1 VEVQETGNDTIM
13 IHVSRKQME
22 ALHKAAL
29 QILTKTG
36 LRIDCRDYH
45 GPLESR
51 GAKVDANTGVV
62 RFPSDLVEA
71 VIEQVRKEVAD
82 GYVQNIL
89 NGVVSG
95 CCEPRFQAKVGG
107 ACIEYLDWETKTLR
121 EPTRQDLINSL
132 RLAQALP
139 EVGSVGNPVVCLHDD
154 AGNPVAP
161 KMQRIVTAATVAK
174 YTTKCGSTEVWNEK
188 ELHLLMEIGVIV
200 RGSEEE
206 YLKQPCFVTAKET
219 IAPLQFPED
228 DGRILL
234 MLARLGLPCTI
245 VPMPMSGMSSPV
257 TIASNVA
264 MTLAE
269 VLGVMT
275 SLKVAEPTARVAGG
289 VISCVL
295 DMRSTVARFA
305 TPEAIVQDITAALV
319 FKNLYGQNFGVG
331 SGYIDARIPGPQ
343 AMFEKYA
350 RMTAAIGAIGSYCP
364 SVGILNGGKRH
375 CPEEV
380 ILEVEMGKHI
390 EKCFA
395 PFEVSDETLALD
407 VIDAVGIGGNFI
419 GEEHTVM
426 NFRELFQSDV
436 ITAQEHENLKAESE
450 GGMIDLAIERKR
462 RILSEPGYKIGPD
475 KARAIDEVVRKA
487 ERIL

>member
-1 VEVQETGNDTIM
+1 MN
-13 IHVSRKQME
+13 SRQLSRDEMVK
-22 ALHKAAL
+22 LHQAAL
-29 QILTKTG
+29 RILNKTG
-36 LRIDCRDYH
+36 LRIDCRDFY

-51 GAKVDANTGVV
+51 GAEVDTNTGIV
-62 RFPSDLVEA
+62 RFPSELLEE
-71 VIEQVRKEVAD
+71 VIEMVRKEIAD

-95 CCEPRFQAKVGG
+95 SCAPRFQAKIGG

-132 RLAQALP
+132 RLGEALP
-139 EVGSVGNPVVCLHDD
+139 EIGIVGNPVVCLYDHE
-154 AGNPVAP
+154 NKRIEP

-188 ELHLLMEIGVIV
+188 ELELLMEIGIIV
-200 RGSEEE
+200 KGSKEA
-206 YLKQPCFVTAKET
+206 YLQNPCFITAKET
-219 IAPLQFPED
+219 IAPLQFPEE

-234 MLARLGLPCTI
+234 MLARHNLPCTI

-257 TIASNVA
+257 TIASNVV
-264 MTLAE
+264 MTIAE

-275 SLKVAEPTARVAGG
+275 ALKVTVPEAKVAGG
-289 VISCVL
+289 VISGVL

-305 TPEAIVQDITAALV
+305 VPEVIVQDITAAKV
-319 FKNLYGQNFGVG
+319 FKELYGQNFGVG
-331 SGYIDARIPGPQ
+331 TGYIDAKIPGPQ

-350 RMTAAIGAIGSYCP
+350 RMTAAIAGIGSYNP

-380 ILEVEMGKHI
+380 ILEAEMGRHI

-395 PFEVSDETLALD
+395 PFDVNDDTLALD
-407 VIDAVGIGGNFI
+407 VIDNVGIGGNFI
-419 GEEHTVM
+419 GEEHTAM
-426 NFRELFQSDV
+426 NFRELFESDL
-436 ITAQEHENLKAESE
+436 ITAQEKANLAAECE
-450 GGMIDLAIERKR
+450 TDIIDLAIEKKKK
-462 RILSEPGYKIGPD
+462 ILAENHYEIDSD
-475 KARAIDEVVRKA
+475 KAKAIDEVVAKA
-487 ERIL
+487 KKIL

>member
-1 VEVQETGNDTIM
+1 M
-13 IHVSRKQME
+13 YVSREQME
-22 ALHKAAL
+22 TLHQAAL
-29 QILTKTG
+29 QILNRTG

-51 GAKVDANTGVV
+51 GAKVEAGTGIV
-62 RFPSDLVEA
+62 RFPSDLIET
-71 VIEQVRKEVAD
+71 VIEQVRKEIAA
-82 GYVQNIL
+82 GYRQNIL

-95 CCEPRFQAKVGG
+95 SCAPRFQAKVGG
-107 ACIEYLDWETKTLR
+107 ACIEYLDWETKALR
-121 EPTRQDLINSL
+121 APTRQDLIRSL
-132 RLAQALP
+132 RLAEALP
-139 EVGSVGNPVVCLHDD
+139 EVGSVGNPVVCLYDTD
-154 AGNPVAP
+154 GRRVAP
-161 KMQRIVTAATVAK
+161 KMQRIVTAATVAQ

-188 ELHLLMEIGVIV
+188 ELDLLMEIGVIV
-200 RGSEEE
+200 KGSKEA

-234 MLARLGLPCTI
+234 MLARRGLPCTI

-257 TIASNVA
+257 MMASNVA

-275 SLKVAEPTARVAGG
+275 ALKVTAPEARVAGG
-289 VISCVL
+289 VISGVL

-305 TPEAIVQDITAALV
+305 TPEAIVQDITAARI
-319 FKNLYGQNFGVG
+319 FRDLYGQNFGVG

-350 RMTAAIGAIGSYCP
+350 RMTAAIAAIGSYCP

-380 ILEVEMGKHI
+380 ILEVEMGRHI

-395 PFEVSDETLALD
+395 PVEVNANTLALD
-407 VIDAVGIGGNFI
+407 VIDAVGIGGNFL

-426 NFRELFQSDV
+426 HFRELFQSDL
-436 ITAQEHENLKAESE
+436 ITAQAHRSLAAECE
-450 GGMIDLAIERKR
+450 RDMIDRAIEKKKK
-462 RILSEPGYKIGPD
+462 ILSEPGYELEPD

-487 ERIL
+487 GTIL